1 LEINSM
7 KLLIIFSILFV
18 FLLIPIQ
25 NSFSELEISTN
36 TQVYSPEHTLQVYGT
51 GLPGENLIL
60 RLFAP
65 DESITKFD
73 QIQTDSDG
81 NFNHQLLT
89 WPVPSSGVPFG
100 TYTVEVL
107 STEQNGLSKKIDI
120 KFSSTTELISVAIEK
135 QIDTIVFAPE
145 SGALHQSFRVFIQTT
160 RDGLNIGNN
169 PVTLLGNSMIH
180 LPDGSSLSL
189 KHYFKTLYAG
199 VYYFDFT
206 PQQQGTHIFQISVFS
221 DGVTSKGFAATHV
234 LSQNLGGINKQIIK
248 LNSILDDTSDELNTL
263 KSEINGFDKTLLM
276 ASDKID
282 SSTGSIAISV
292 DSISEASSQL
302 NSLLF
307 PIIASI
313 GIIVA
318 LQITI
323 IARRR

>member
-1 LEINSM
+1 M
-7 KLLIIFSILFV
+7 KSLILLSTLFV
-18 FLLIPIQ
+18 FLLIPIHD
-25 NSFSELEISTN
+25 SFSDLDISTN
-36 TQVYSPEHTLQVYGT
+36 TQMYSPEHTLQVYGT

-73 QIQTDSDG
+73 QIQTNSDG
-81 NFNHQLLT
+81 TFNHQLLT
-89 WPVPSSGVPFG
+89 WPNPSSGTPYG
-100 TYTVEVL
+100 TYVVEVL
-107 STEQNGLSKKIDI
+107 STEQKGLSKKINV
-120 KFSSTTELISVAIEK
+120 KFSSTTELISVAVER

-145 SGALHQSFRVFIQTT
+145 TGAKNQSFRVFIQTT

-169 PVTLLGNSMIH
+169 PSELLRNSMIH
-180 LPDGSSLSL
+180 LPDGSSTSL
-189 KHYFKTLYAG
+189 KNSFKTLYAG

-206 PQQQGTHIFQISVFS
+206 PRQEGTHVFQISVFNE
-221 DGVTSKGFAATHV
+221 GVSSKGFAATHV
-234 LSQNLGGINKQIIK
+234 LSQNLGGINKEIIK
-248 LNSILDDTSDELNTL
+248 LNLILDETSTELDVL
-263 KSEINGFDKTLLM
+263 KSEIAGFDSTLLQ
-276 ASDKID
+276 ASEKID
-282 SSTGSIAISV
+282 KSTGTISTSV
-292 DSISEASSQL
+292 QSISEASSQL

>member
-1 LEINSM
+1 M
-7 KLLIIFSILFV
+7 KSLILLSTVFV

-25 NSFSELEISTN
+25 DSFSDLDISTN

-73 QIQTDSDG
+73 QIQTNSDG
-81 NFNHQLLT
+81 TFNHQLLT
-89 WPVPSSGVPFG
+89 WPNPSSGTPYG
-100 TYTVEVL
+100 TYVVEVL
-107 STEQNGLSKKIDI
+107 STEQKGLSKKIDV
-120 KFSSTTELISVAIEK
+120 KFSSTTELISVAIERR
-135 QIDTIVFAPE
+135 IDTVVFAPE
-145 SGALHQSFRVFIQTT
+145 SGAINQPFRVFIQTT
-160 RDGLNIGNN
+160 RDGLNIGND
-169 PVTLLGNSMIH
+169 PVELFANSMIH

-189 KHYFKTLYAG
+189 KPYFNTLYSG

-221 DGVTSKGFAATHV
+221 EGVTSKGFAATHV
-234 LSQNLGGINKQIIK
+234 LSQDLGGINKEISK
-248 LNSILDDTSDELNTL
+248 LNLILDETSNELEIL
-263 KSEINGFDKTLLM
+263 KSEIKGFDETLLM
-276 ASDKID
+276 ASDKIGE
-282 SSTGSIAISV
+282 STGTISISV
-292 DSISEASSQL
+292 ESISEASSQL

-323 IARRR
+323 IARRK

>member
-1 LEINSM
+1 M
-7 KLLIIFSILFV
+7 KSFVLLSVAFV

-25 NSFSELEISTN
+25 DSFSELEISTN
-36 TQVYSPEHTLQVYGT
+36 TKVYSPEHTLQVYGT

-65 DESITKFD
+65 DESITKFE
-73 QIQTDSDG
+73 QIQTASDG
-81 NFNHQLLT
+81 TFNHQLLT
-89 WPVPSSGVPFG
+89 WPNPSTGTPYG
-100 TYTVEVL
+100 TYVVEVL

-120 KFSSTTELISVAIEK
+120 KFSSTTELVSIAVER
-135 QIDTIVFAPE
+135 QIDTVVFAPE
-145 SGALHQSFRVFIQTT
+145 TGAINQSFRVFVQTT
-160 RDGLNIGNN
+160 RDGLNIGND
-169 PVTLLGNSMIH
+169 PSQLLGNSLIH
-180 LPDGSSLSL
+180 LPDGSSLAL
-189 KHYFKTLYAG
+189 KNYFKTLYSG
-199 VYYFDFT
+199 VYYLDYT
-206 PQQQGTHIFQISVFS
+206 PSQEGTHVFQIAVFN

-248 LNSILDDTSDELNTL
+248 LNSILDETSDELDVL
-263 KSEINGFDKTLLM
+263 KSEITGFDSTLLT
-276 ASDKID
+276 ASEKID
-282 SSTGSIAISV
+282 ESTITISKSV
-292 DSISEASSQL
+292 ESISEASSQL

>member
-1 LEINSM
+1 M
-7 KLLIIFSILFV
+7 KSLILLSTLFV
-18 FLLIPIQ
+18 FLLIPVQ
-25 NSFSELEISTN
+25 DSFSELDISTN

-73 QIQTDSDG
+73 QIQTNSDG
-81 NFNHQLLT
+81 SFNHQLLT
-89 WPVPSSGVPFG
+89 WPNPSSGTPYG
-100 TYTVEVL
+100 TYVVEVL
-107 STEQNGLSKKIDI
+107 STEQKGLSKKIDV
-120 KFSSTTELISVAIEK
+120 KFSSTTELISVAVER

-145 SGALHQSFRVFIQTT
+145 TGAKNQSFRVFIQTT

-169 PVTLLGNSMIH
+169 PFELLGNSMIH
-180 LPDGSSLSL
+180 LPDGSSSSL
-189 KHYFKTLYAG
+189 ENSFKTLYAG

-206 PQQQGTHIFQISVFS
+206 PRQEGTHIFQISVFNE
-221 DGVTSKGFAATHV
+221 GVSSKGFAATHV
-234 LSQNLGGINKQIIK
+234 LSQNLGGINKEIIK
-248 LNSILDDTSDELNTL
+248 LNSILDETSTELDIL
-263 KSEINGFDKTLLM
+263 KSEIAGFDSTLLQ
-276 ASDKID
+276 ASEKID
-282 SSTGSIAISV
+282 KSTGTISTSV
-292 DSISEASSQL
+292 QSISEASSQL

>member
-1 LEINSM
+1 M
-7 KLLIIFSILFV
+7 KLLVILSILFV

-25 NSFSELEISTN
+25 DSFSELELSTN
-36 TQVYSPEHTLQVYGT
+36 SKVYSAEHTLQVYGT

-65 DESITKFD
+65 DESITKFE
-73 QIQTDSDG
+73 QIQTEPDG
-81 NFNHQLLT
+81 SFNYQLLT
-89 WPVPSSGVPFG
+89 WPIPSSGTPYG
-100 TYTVEVL
+100 TYVVEVL

-120 KFSSTTELISVAIEK
+120 TFSSTTELISVVVERD
-135 QIDTIVFAPE
+135 IDTVVFAPE
-145 SGALHQSFRVFIQTT
+145 TGALNQSFRVFVQTT
-160 RDGLNIGNN
+160 RDGLNIGNE
-169 PVTLLGNSMIH
+169 PSQLLGNSMIH

-189 KHYFKTLYAG
+189 KNYFKTLYAG

-206 PQQQGTHIFQISVFS
+206 PRQQGTFVFQISVFNE
-221 DGVTSKGFAATHV
+221 GVTSKGFAATHV
-234 LSQNLGGINKQIIK
+234 LSQNLGGINKQITK
-248 LNSILDDTSDELNTL
+248 LNSVLDETSNELNIL
-263 KSEINGFDKTLLM
+263 KSEIEGFDTTLLT

-282 SSTGSIAISV
+282 KSTGDISESV
-292 DSISEASSQL
+292 KVISEASSQL

>member
-1 LEINSM
+1 M
-7 KLLIIFSILFV
+7 KLLVILSILFV

-25 NSFSELEISTN
+25 DSFSELEISTN
-36 TQVYSPEHTLQVYGT
+36 SKVYSPEHTLQVYGT
-51 GLPGENLIL
+51 GLPEENLIL

-65 DESITKFD
+65 DESITKFE
-73 QIQTDSDG
+73 QIQTEPDG
-81 NFNHQLLT
+81 SFNHQLLT
-89 WPVPSSGVPFG
+89 WPIPSSGTPYG
-100 TYTVEVL
+100 TYVVEVL

-120 KFSSTTELISVAIEK
+120 TFSSTTELTSVAIERD
-135 QIDTIVFAPE
+135 IDTIVFAPE
-145 SGALHQSFRVFIQTT
+145 SGALNQSFRVFVQTT
-160 RDGLNIGNN
+160 RDGLNIGNE
-169 PVTLLGNSMIH
+169 PSTLLGNSMIH

-189 KHYFKTLYAG
+189 KNYFKTLYAG

-206 PQQQGTHIFQISVFS
+206 PRQQGTFVFQISVFNEGIS
-221 DGVTSKGFAATHV
+221 SKGFAATHV
-234 LSQNLGGINKQIIK
+234 LSQNLGGINKQITK
-248 LNSILDDTSDELNTL
+248 LNSVLDETSNELNIL
-263 KSEINGFDKTLLM
+263 KSEIEGFDSTLLT

-282 SSTGSIAISV
+282 KSTGDISESV
-292 DSISEASSQL
+292 EVISEASSQL

>member
-1 LEINSM
+1 M
-7 KLLIIFSILFV
+7 KSFVLLSIIFV

-25 NSFSELEISTN
+25 YSFSELEISTN
-36 TQVYSPEHTLQVYGT
+36 SKVYSPEQLLQVYGN
-51 GLPGENLIL
+51 GLPEENLIL

-65 DESITKFD
+65 DESITKFE
-73 QIQTDSDG
+73 QIQTNSDG
-81 NFNHQLLT
+81 TFNHQLLT
-89 WPVPSSGVPFG
+89 WPNPSSTVPYG
-100 TYTVEVL
+100 TYVVEVL

-120 KFSSTTELISVAIEK
+120 KFSSTTDLISVAVER
-135 QIDTIVFAPE
+135 QIDTVVFAPE
-145 SGALHQSFRVFIQTT
+145 TGAIEQSFRVFIQTT

-169 PVTLLGNSMIH
+169 PTNLLGNSMIH

-189 KHYFKTLYAG
+189 KNSFKTLYSG

-206 PQQQGTHIFQISVFS
+206 PRQQGTHVFQIAVFNE
-221 DGVTSKGFAATHV
+221 GVASKGFAATHV
-234 LSQNLGGINKQIIK
+234 LSQNLGGINKQITK
-248 LNSILDDTSDELNTL
+248 LNSILDETSDELDVL
-263 KSEINGFDKTLLM
+263 KSEIVGFDDTLST
-276 ASDKID
+276 ASNDINE
-282 SSTGSIAISV
+282 STENISTSVKSIE
-292 DSISEASSQL
+292 EASSQL

>member
-1 LEINSM
+1 M
-7 KLLIIFSILFV
+7 KSIVLFSILFV
-18 FLLIPIQ
+18 FLLFPIQ
-25 NSFSELEISTN
+25 DSFSELELSTN
-36 TQVYSPEHTLQVYGT
+36 SKVYSPEHTLQVYGT

-65 DESITKFD
+65 DESITKFE
-73 QIQTDSDG
+73 QIQTNSDG
-81 NFNHQLLT
+81 TFNHQLLT
-89 WPVPSSGVPFG
+89 WPQPSSSVPYG
-100 TYTVEVL
+100 TYVVEVL

-120 KFSSTTELISVAIEK
+120 KFSSTTELMSVAVER

-145 SGALHQSFRVFIQTT
+145 TGALDQSFRVFIQTT
-160 RDGLNIGNN
+160 RDGLNIGND

-189 KHYFKTLYAG
+189 KNYFKTLYAG

-206 PQQQGTHIFQISVFS
+206 PNQEGTHVFQISVFNE
-221 DGVTSKGFAATHV
+221 GVTSKGFAATHV

-248 LNSILDDTSDELNTL
+248 LNSILDETSDELNIL
-263 KSEINGFDKTLLM
+263 KSEISGFDNTLLT
-276 ASDKID
+276 ASKKID
-282 SSTGSIAISV
+282 ESTGTIANSV
-292 DSISEASSQL
+292 ESISEASSQL

-313 GIIVA
+313 GLIVA

>member
-1 LEINSM
+1 M
-7 KLLIIFSILFV
+7 KLLVLLSVLFV

-25 NSFSELEISTN
+25 DSFSELELSTN
-36 TQVYSPEHTLQVYGT
+36 SKVYSPEHTLQVYGT

-65 DESITKFD
+65 DESITKFE
-73 QIQTDSDG
+73 QIQTEPDG
-81 NFNHQLLT
+81 SFNYQLLT
-89 WPVPSSGVPFG
+89 WPLPSSGTPYG
-100 TYTVEVL
+100 TYVVEVL
-107 STEQNGLSKKIDI
+107 STEQHGLSKKIDI
-120 KFSSTTELISVAIEK
+120 AFSSTTDLISVVVERD
-135 QIDTIVFAPE
+135 IDTVVFAPE
-145 SGALHQSFRVFIQTT
+145 TGALNQSFRVFVQTT
-160 RDGLNIGNN
+160 RDGLNIGNE
-169 PVTLLGNSMIH
+169 PSLLLGNSMIH

-189 KHYFKTLYAG
+189 KNYFKTLYAG

-206 PQQQGTHIFQISVFS
+206 PRQQGTFVFQISVFNE
-221 DGVTSKGFAATHV
+221 GVTSKGFAATHV
-234 LSQNLGGINKQIIK
+234 LSQNLGGINKQITK
-248 LNSILDDTSDELNTL
+248 LNSVLDDTSNELNIL
-263 KSEINGFDKTLLM
+263 KSEIEGFDTTLLT

-282 SSTGSIAISV
+282 KSTGDISESV
-292 DSISEASSQL
+292 EVISEASSQL

>member
-1 LEINSM
+1 M
-7 KLLIIFSILFV
+7 KFLILLSIL
-18 FLLIPIQ
+18 FLLIPIHD
-25 NSFSELEISTN
+25 SFSELEIFTN
-36 TQVYSPEHTLQVYGT
+36 TQVYSSEHTLQVYGT

-60 RLFAP
+60 RLFGP

-81 NFNHQLLT
+81 HFNHQLLT
-89 WPVPSSGVPFG
+89 WPSPSSGTPYG
-100 TYTVEVL
+100 TYVVEVL
-107 STEQNGLSKKIDI
+107 STEQKGLSKKIDI
-120 KFSSTTELISVAIEK
+120 KFSSTTELISVAVER

-145 SGALHQSFRVFIQTT
+145 TGALNQSFRVFIQTT
-160 RDGLNIGNN
+160 RDGLNIGND
-169 PVTLLGNSMIH
+169 PTKLLGNSMIH

-189 KHYFKTLYAG
+189 KNSFKTLYAG

-206 PQQQGTHIFQISVFS
+206 PRQEG
-221 DGVTSKGFAATHV
+221 THV
-234 LSQNLGGINKQIIK
+234 LSQNLGGINKEIIK
-248 LNSILDDTSDELNTL
+248 LNSILAETSNELDVL
-263 KSEINGFDKTLLM
+263 KSEIAGFDSTLLQ
-276 ASDKID
+276 ASEKID
-282 SSTGSIAISV
+282 TSTGTISTSV
-292 DSISEASSQL
+292 QSISEASSQL

>member
-1 LEINSM
+1 M
-7 KLLIIFSILFV
+7 KLLVVLSILFV
-18 FLLIPIQ
+18 FLLVPVQ
-25 NSFSELEISTN
+25 DSFSELVLSTN
-36 TQVYSPEHTLQVYGT
+36 SKVYSPEHTLQVYGT

-65 DESITKFD
+65 DESITKFE
-73 QIQTDSDG
+73 QIQTEPDG
-81 NFNHQLLT
+81 SFNHQLLT
-89 WPVPSSGVPFG
+89 WPAPSSGTPYG
-100 TYTVEVL
+100 TYVVEVL

-120 KFSSTTELISVAIEK
+120 KFSSTTELISVAVER
-135 QIDTIVFAPE
+135 QINTVVFAPE
-145 SGALHQSFRVFIQTT
+145 SGALNQSFRVFVQTT
-160 RDGLNIGNN
+160 RDGLNIGND
-169 PVTLLGNSMIH
+169 PTSLLGNSMIH

-189 KHYFKTLYAG
+189 ENHFKTLYAG

-206 PQQQGTHIFQISVFS
+206 PRQQGTHVFQISVFNE
-221 DGVTSKGFAATHV
+221 GVASKGFAATHV
-234 LSQNLGGINKQIIK
+234 LSQNLGGINKQITK
-248 LNSILDDTSDELNTL
+248 LNSVLDETSNELHVL
-263 KSEINGFDKTLLM
+263 KSEIEGFDTTLLT

-282 SSTGSIAISV
+282 KSTGSISTSV
-292 DSISEASSQL
+292 EAISEASSQL